1 MELSEKGAI
10 PRKRILSAS
19 KAYPSRMEFK
29 EKIEKLSDEKLA
41 KVLKRL
47 SFLTQTKV
55 YLFWAKDWI
64 TLGTVKL

>member
-19 KAYPSRMEFK
+19 KAYPSHTEFG
-29 EKIEKLSDEKLA
+29 EKIERLNEEGLA
-41 KVLKRL
+41 KVLRRL